1 MTTLD
6 TAPTT
11 TEIKTVICPHDC
23 PDACAMTATIENG
36 RVVKMGARA
45 DHPFTRGFLCV
56 KTQYY
61 QERLYSPLRVLYP
74 QRRVG
79 PKGSGQFERI
89 TWDEAVAT
97 IAERFQ
103 EIIATHGAE
112 AILPYSYAG
121 TMGALGYASMD
132 RRFFY
137 ALGASLLDRTICSTT
152 GAEAYRLT
160 MGVSQGTDPEGIPHS
175 RLIVCW
181 GANPVSTNVHLMP
194 FIHEA
199 RRNGAQLVVVD
210 PHRSKTAEQA
220 DWYLPIHPGTDAA
233 LVLAMLHVII
243 KEGLHDAAFI
253 AAHTIGFEALA
264 ARAAEWTPERA
275 ATITGLPAD
284 DIVRFARLYAT
295 TQPSVIR
302 LSYGMS
308 RHTNGGQN
316 CRAVLMLPAVTGAW
330 GQLGGG
336 ALLSTGGAYGF
347 NTAALER
354 ADLLARHAQRPRTIN
369 MVQLAD
375 ALNDVTDPP
384 VKALFVYNSNPAN
397 VAPDGNRVR
406 RGLERDDLFTVV
418 HEQLLTDTARYADI
432 LLPATTAFEHTD
444 LYRSYGH
451 LYVALSRPAL
461 PPQGEALPNTEVF
474 RRLAAPMGLTDPA
487 FRDSDDD
494 LIRQALTS
502 EHPHMAGITLE
513 RLEAESFVHLNT
525 PSRPFIP
532 FADGRYP
539 TPSGKIE
546 LYSEQMLRQG
556 LDPVVDYTPEAESRD
571 GAPDLHARY
580 PIQLV
585 SPAAHHFLNSSFAD
599 MPTMRKKQR
608 RPTLELHPLDAA
620 ARGIADG
627 DWVRAY
633 NDRGEAWFVA
643 DVKDSVRPGVAC
655 HLSRWW
661 GRYSPAGMNVNTLTS
676 GRAADLA
683 GGGTFHTTLIQVERV
698 SAPPPEWADEER
710 GLRTED

>member
-1 MTTLD
+1 MTALEES
-6 TAPTT
+6 PTT
-11 TEIKTVICPHDC
+11 TEVKTVICPHDC
-23 PDACAMTATIENG
+23 PDACAMTATLENG

-79 PKGSGQFERI
+79 PKGSGKFERI
-89 TWDEAVAT
+89 SWDEATAT
-97 IAERFQ
+97 IAERFGA
-103 EIIATHGAE
+103 IIATHGAE

-121 TMGALGYASMD
+121 SMGTLSYASMD

-152 GAEAYRLT
+152 AAEAYRLT
-160 MGVSQGTDPEGIPHS
+160 MGVSQGTDPEGFPQA

-220 DWYLPIHPGTDAA
+220 DWHLPIHPGTDAA

-243 KEGLHDAAFI
+243 NEGLHDPAFI
-253 AAHTIGFEALA
+253 AGHTIGFEALA

-275 ATITGLPAD
+275 APITGLPAE

-302 LSYGMS
+302 LNYGMS

-316 CRAVLMLPAVTGAW
+316 CRSVLMLPAVTGAW
-330 GQLGGG
+330 GKLGGG
-336 ALLSTGGAYGF
+336 ALLSTGGSYGF
-347 NTAALER
+347 NTTALER
-354 ADLLARHAQRPRTIN
+354 PDLLRQHAKTPRTIN
-369 MVQLAD
+369 MIQLGD
-375 ALNDVTDPP
+375 ALLDVDDPP
-384 VKALFVYNSNPAN
+384 VKGLFVYNSNPAN
-397 VAPDGNRVR
+397 VAPDGGRVR
-406 RGLERDDLFTVV
+406 QGLEREDLFTVV
-418 HEQLLTDTARYADI
+418 HEQLMTDTARYADI
-432 LLPATTAFEHTD
+432 LLPATTTFEQSD

-451 LYVALSRPAL
+451 LYVALSRPAI
-461 PPQGEALPNTEVF
+461 PPQGEAVPNTEVF
-474 RRLAAPMGLTDPA
+474 RRVAAAMGLTDPG

-513 RLEAESFVHLNT
+513 RLEAETFVHLNT
-525 PSRPFIP
+525 SSRPFIP

-546 LYSEQMLRQG
+546 LYSEQMLRLG
-556 LDPVVDYTPEAESRD
+556 LDPVPDYTPDGESRD
-571 GAPDLHARY
+571 GSPDLAARY

-599 MPTMRKKQR
+599 MPTMRKKQHY
-608 RPTLELHPLDAA
+608 PTLELHPLDAT
-620 ARGIADG
+620 ARGITDG
-627 DWVRAY
+627 DWVRAH

-643 DVKDSVRPGVAC
+643 VVLDSVRPGVAC

-661 GRYSPAGMNVNTLTS
+661 GRYSPAGMNVNTLTA
-676 GRAADLA
+676 GRPADLA
-683 GGGTFHTTLIQVERV
+683 GGGTFHSTLIQVERV
-698 SAPPPEWADEER
+698 DSPPPEWADE
-710 GLRTED
+710 D